1 VGGEDGGLVRV
12 TKFTHSCLRIE
23 SDGAVL
29 VVDPGVFSEPRALT
43 GADAVLITHE
53 HVDHLDM
60 DAVGGAVARR
70 PALRVYAHADVLP
83 KLAAFREAVTTVTA
97 GEEFSAAGFTV
108 RAYGGQHAVIYPEIP
123 RIANLGYL
131 ISDGG
136 TSVYTQGDS
145 FAVPDGAP
153 VDTLFVPLNAPWMK
167 LAESIDFVR
176 AVQPRRAYATHDGLL
191 NERGATVS
199 DGHLER
205 FSGTEYAHLAP
216 GTTID

>member
-1 VGGEDGGLVRV
+1 VRV

-23 SDGAVL
+23 GGGSVL
-29 VVDPGVFSEPRALT
+29 VVDPGAFSEPAALT

-53 HVDHLDM
+53 HPDHLDV
-60 DAVGGAVARR
+60 DALGGAVARQ
-70 PALRVYAHADVLP
+70 PDLRVYAHADVLP
-83 KLAAFREAVTTVTA
+83 KLEAFREVVTTVGA
-97 GEEFSAAGFTV
+97 GLEFPAAGFTV

-131 ISDGG
+131 IADGE
-136 TSVYTQGDS
+136 TSVYYPGDS
-145 FAVPDGAP
+145 FTVPDGEP

-176 AVQPRRAYATHDGLL
+176 AVRPRRAYAAHDALL
-191 NERGATVS
+191 TETGAKIS

-205 FSGTEYAHLAP
+205 FSGTDYAHLAP
-216 GTTID
+216 GTTIG

>member
-1 VGGEDGGLVRV
+1 VRV
-12 TKFTHSCLRIE
+12 TKYTHSCIRIE
-23 SDGAVL
+23 SDDAVL
-29 VVDPGVFSEPRALT
+29 VVDPGAFSEPAALT

-53 HVDHLDM
+53 HVDHLDV
-60 DAVGGAVARR
+60 DAVGGAVARQ
-70 PALRVYAHADVLP
+70 PGLRVYAHADVLP
-83 KLAAFREAVTTVTA
+83 KLEAFREAVTTVAA
-97 GEEFSAAGFTV
+97 GEDFTAAGFTV

-136 TSVYTQGDS
+136 TSVYTPGDS
-145 FAVPDGAP
+145 FAVPDDAA
-153 VDTLFVPLNAPWMK
+153 VDTLFVPLHAPWMK

-176 AVQPRRAYATHDGLL
+176 AVKPRRAYAIHDALL
-191 NERGATVS
+191 NERGARIS

-205 FSGTEYAHLAP
+205 FSGTEYAHLTP

>member
-1 VGGEDGGLVRV
+1 VRV
-12 TKFTHSCLRIE
+12 TKYTHSCIRIE
-23 SDGAVL
+23 SDDAVL
-29 VVDPGVFSEPRALT
+29 VVDPGAFSEPAALT

-53 HVDHLDM
+53 HVDHLDV
-60 DAVGGAVARR
+60 DAVGGAVARQ
-70 PALRVYAHADVLP
+70 PGLRVYAHADVLP
-83 KLAAFREAVTTVTA
+83 KLEAFREAVTTVAA
-97 GEEFSAAGFTV
+97 GEDFTAAGFTV

-136 TSVYTQGDS
+136 TSVYTPGDS
-145 FAVPDGAP
+145 FAVPDDAA
-153 VDTLFVPLNAPWMK
+153 VDTLFVPLHAPWMK

-176 AVQPRRAYATHDGLL
+176 AVKPRRAYAIHDGLL
-191 NERGATVS
+191 NERGARVS

-205 FSGTEYAHLAP
+205 FSGTEYAHLTP

>member
-1 VGGEDGGLVRV
+1 VQI

-23 SDGAVL
+23 GGDSVL
-29 VVDPGVFSEPRALT
+29 VVDPGAFSEPAALT

-53 HVDHLDM
+53 HIDHLDV
-60 DAVGGAVARR
+60 DALGGAVARR
-70 PALRVYAHADVLP
+70 PDLRVYAHADVLP
-83 KLAAFREAVTTVTA
+83 KLEAFREVVTTVA
-97 GEEFSAAGFTV
+97 PGEEFSAAGFTV

-131 ISDGG
+131 ITDGG
-136 TSVYTQGDS
+136 TSVYYPGDS
-145 FAVPDGAP
+145 FTVPDDAS

-176 AVQPRRAYATHDGLL
+176 AVKPRRAYAAHDALL
-191 NERGATVS
+191 TETGAKIS

-205 FSGTEYAHLAP
+205 FSGTDYAHLAP
-216 GTTID
+216 GTTIG